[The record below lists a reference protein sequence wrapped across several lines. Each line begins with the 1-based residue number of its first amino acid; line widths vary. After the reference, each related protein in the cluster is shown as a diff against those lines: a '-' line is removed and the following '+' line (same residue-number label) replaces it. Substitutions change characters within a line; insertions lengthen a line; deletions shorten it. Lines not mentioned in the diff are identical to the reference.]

1 MRRAPSSVMAFVQ
14 PGEPQPLAA
23 SLCWVRWSPPTNTVG
38 SGIDDA
44 RRPLP
49 WQSTR
54 SGKENE
60 CKGEASTMW
69 RQERGYP
76 HLFVSVAV
84 RSSSARRART
94 CAGEPC
100 NTERYHA
107 RLGHKKQARS
117 DQGLDELA
125 DTIIIMV
132 ERVILSLAWLTS
144 PTRRANRVTCDAIAR
159 HLRLTTHVQP
169 QQPTS
174 AA

>member
-14 PGEPQPLAA
+14 PGEPEPLAA

-69 RQERGYP
+69 RQERGYS
-76 HLFVSVAV
+76 HLFVSV
-84 RSSSARRART
+84 RARCQMKVASSRGLT
-94 CAGEPC
+94 FTSRELKL
-100 NTERYHA
+100 NQR
-107 RLGHKKQARS
+107 RRDQATVLY
-117 DQGLDELA
+117 GC
-125 DTIIIMV
+125 M
-132 ERVILSLAWLTS
+132 LSG
-144 PTRRANRVTCDAIAR
+144 V
-159 HLRLTTHVQP
+159 
-169 QQPTS
+169 
-174 AA
+174 